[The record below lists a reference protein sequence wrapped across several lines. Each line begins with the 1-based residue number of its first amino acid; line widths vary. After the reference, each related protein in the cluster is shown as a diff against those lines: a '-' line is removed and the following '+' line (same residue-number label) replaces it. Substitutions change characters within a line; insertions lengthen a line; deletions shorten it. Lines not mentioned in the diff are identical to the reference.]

1 MTQVRGLQQTSP
13 GNFWWVG
20 LQTIVGAVIAT
31 LVVRATAMAILDI
44 PAAFPPLAG
53 PGPTLFFT
61 VVGVLGGV
69 GVLAAVCRVASQP
82 IRLFRIIVAVALL
95 VSFVPDILLLTSD
108 AFPGTTV
115 ASVSTLMFQ
124 HVVAAAIVAWM
135 LTMQGRRERAA
146 A

>member
-1 MTQVRGLQQTSP
+1 MQQASP
-13 GNFWWVG
+13 GNLWWVG

-31 LVVRATAMAILDI
+31 LVVRAAAMAVLDI

-53 PGPTLFFT
+53 SGPTIFLT

-69 GVLAAVCRVASQP
+69 GVFAAVCRWASQP
-82 IRLFRIIVAVALL
+82 IRLFRIIVGVALL
-95 VSFVPDILLLTSD
+95 VSFVPDILLLTND

-115 ASVSTLMFQ
+115 TSVSTLMFQ
-124 HVVAAAIVAWM
+124 HLVAAAIVVWM
-135 LTMQGRRERAA
+135 LTMKGRRGRAA

>member
-1 MTQVRGLQQTSP
+1 MLAMQQTSP
-13 GNFWWVG
+13 GNLWWVG

-31 LVVRATAMAILDI
+31 LVVRAAAMAVLDI
-44 PAAFPPLAG
+44 PAAFPPLAA
-53 PGPTLFFT
+53 PGPTIFLT
-61 VVGVLGGV
+61 VVGVFGGV
-69 GVLAAVCRVASQP
+69 GVFAAVCRWASQP

-124 HVVAAAIVAWM
+124 HLVAAAIVVWM
-135 LTMQGRRERAA
+135 LTMKGRRGRAA

>member
-1 MTQVRGLQQTSP
+1 MTQVQGMQQTSP
-13 GNFWWVG
+13 GNLWWVG
-20 LQTIVGAVIAT
+20 LQTIVGAVVAT
-31 LVVRATAMAILDI
+31 LVVRAAAMAVLDI

-53 PGPTLFFT
+53 SGPTISLT

-69 GVLAAVCRVASQP
+69 SVFAAVCRWASQP

-95 VSFVPDILLLTSD
+95 VSFVPDISLLTSD

-115 ASVSTLMFQ
+115 TSVSTLMFQ
-124 HVVAAAIVAWM
+124 HLVAAAIVVWM
-135 LTMQGRRERAA
+135 LTMKGRRGRAA

>member
-1 MTQVRGLQQTSP
+1 MQGVQQTSP
-13 GNFWWVG
+13 GNLWWVG

-31 LVVRATAMAILDI
+31 LVVRAAAMAVLDI

-53 PGPTLFFT
+53 PGNTIFLT
-61 VVGVLGGV
+61 AVGVLGGV
-69 GVLAAVCRVASQP
+69 GVFAAVCRLASQP
-82 IRLFRIIVAVALL
+82 NRLFRIIVAVALL
-95 VSFVPDILLLTSD
+95 VSFVPDIWLLTDAARD
-108 AFPGTTV
+108 AFPGATV

-135 LTMQGRRERAA
+135 LTMKGRRERAA

>member
-1 MTQVRGLQQTSP
+1 MLAMQQTSP
-13 GNFWWVG
+13 GNLWWVG

-31 LVVRATAMAILDI
+31 LVVRAAAMAVLDI
-44 PAAFPPLAG
+44 PAAFPPLAAS
-53 PGPTLFFT
+53 GPTVFLT

-69 GVLAAVCRVASQP
+69 GVFAAVCRWASQP

-95 VSFVPDILLLTSD
+95 VFVPDILLLTSD

-115 ASVSTLMFQ
+115 TSVSTLMFQ
-124 HVVAAAIVAWM
+124 HLVAAAIVVWV
-135 LTMQGRRERAA
+135 LTMKGRRGRAA

>member
-1 MTQVRGLQQTSP
+1 MTRVLAMQQTSP
-13 GNFWWVG
+13 GNLWWVG
-20 LQTIVGAVIAT
+20 LQTIVGTVIAT
-31 LVVRATAMAILDI
+31 LVVRAAAMAVLDI
-44 PAAFPPLAG
+44 PATFPPLAAS
-53 PGPTLFFT
+53 GPTVFLT

-69 GVLAAVCRVASQP
+69 GVFAAVCRWASQP

-95 VSFVPDILLLTSD
+95 VFVPDILLLTSD

-115 ASVSTLMFQ
+115 TSVSTLMFQ

-135 LTMQGRRERAA
+135 LTMKGRRGRAA

>member
-1 MTQVRGLQQTSP
+1 MTQVQGLQQTSP
-13 GNFWWVG
+13 GIFWWVG

-31 LVVRATAMAILDI
+31 LVVRAVAMAILDI

-53 PGPTLFFT
+53 SGPILFFT
-61 VVGVLGGV
+61 VVSVLGGV
-69 GVLAAVCRVASQP
+69 GVFAAVCRVASKP

-135 LTMQGRRERAA
+135 LTMKGRRERAA